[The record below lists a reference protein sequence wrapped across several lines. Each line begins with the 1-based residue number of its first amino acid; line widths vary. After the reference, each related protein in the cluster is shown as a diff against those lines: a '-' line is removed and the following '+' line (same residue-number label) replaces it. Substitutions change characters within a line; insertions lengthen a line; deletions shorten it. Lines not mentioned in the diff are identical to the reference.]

1 MQDRFL
7 KLKYTNHYG
16 EILLFGENGLF
27 INESDLHDY
36 EWEYDVVNK
45 KVVNFNNS
53 IRKPKIEVFAT
64 GENRNEIANRLFEV
78 INKDVLE
85 NEPGYITIGDYYLEG
100 YFVSKENAKYSSGK
114 IIKMTLTFVATNRWM
129 KKTKYEYMPEE
140 SITEGDL
147 DYPHDYPH
155 DYKMHRSTRPLINDG
170 YMPCDFEIVFYGP
183 QETPTI
189 IINGH
194 VYQVYTTLQANEYL
208 VVNSLDKKIYK
219 VLNDGTREN
228 VFNRRNKD
236 SYIFEKIAVGKTTV
250 IRDTDARLDITL
262 IEQRS
267 EPKWI

>member
-1 MQDRFL
+1 MQML
-7 KLKYTNHYG
+7 KMKYINHYG
-16 EILLFGENGLF
+16 EEINFGEKGLY

-36 EWEYDVVNK
+36 EWSYDIVNK
-45 KVVNFNNS
+45 KVVNLENETK
-53 IRKPKIEVFAT
+53 KPKIDVFAT
-64 GENRNEIANRLFEV
+64 GEDRREIANLFFEI

-85 NEPGYITIGDYYLEG
+85 NEAGRIVIGDYYLEG
-100 YFVSKENAKYSSGK
+100 YFVAKENSKYSSGK
-114 IIKMTLTFVATNRWM
+114 VIKMTLTYVAPNKWM
-129 KKTKYEYMPEE
+129 KKTKFSYMPEE
-140 SITEGDL
+140 STTLEGL

-155 DYKMHRSTRPLINDG
+155 DYKMHRSTKPIVNDG
-170 YMPCDFEIVFYGP
+170 YRPCDFEIVFYGA

-194 VYQVYTTLQANEYL
+194 TYQVYTTLQAGEYL
-208 VVNSLDKKIYK
+208 IVNSLEKTIRK
-219 VLNDGTREN
+219 VLNDGTIQN

-236 SYIFEKIAVGKTTV
+236 SYIFEKIAVGKATV

>member
-1 MQDRFL
+1 ML
-7 KLKYTNHYG
+7 KMKYINHYG
-16 EILLFGENGLF
+16 EEINFGEKGLY

-36 EWEYDVVNK
+36 EWSYDIVNK
-45 KVVNFNNS
+45 KVVNLENETK
-53 IRKPKIEVFAT
+53 KPKIDVFAT
-64 GENRNEIANRLFEV
+64 GEDRREIANLFFEI

-85 NEPGYITIGDYYLEG
+85 NEAGRIVIGDYYLEG
-100 YFVSKENAKYSSGK
+100 YFVAKENSKYSSGK
-114 IIKMTLTFVATNRWM
+114 VIKMTLTYVAPNKWM
-129 KKTKYEYMPEE
+129 KKTKFSYMPEE
-140 SITEGDL
+140 STTLEGL

-155 DYKMHRSTRPLINDG
+155 DYKMHRSTKPIVNDG
-170 YMPCDFEIVFYGP
+170 YRPCDFEIVFYGA

-194 VYQVYTTLQANEYL
+194 TYQVYTTLQAGEYL
-208 VVNSLDKKIYK
+208 IVNSLEKTIRK
-219 VLNDGTREN
+219 VLNDGTIQN

-236 SYIFEKIAVGKTTV
+236 SYIFEKIAVGKATV

>member
-1 MQDRFL
+1 MQML
-7 KLKYTNHYG
+7 KMKYINHYG
-16 EILLFGENGLF
+16 EEINFGEKGLY

-36 EWEYDVVNK
+36 EWSYDIVNK
-45 KVVNFNNS
+45 KVVNLENETK
-53 IRKPKIEVFAT
+53 KPKIDVFAT
-64 GENRNEIANRLFEV
+64 GEDRREIANLFFEV

-85 NEPGYITIGDYYLEG
+85 NEAGRIVIGDYYLEG
-100 YFVSKENAKYSSGK
+100 YFVAKENSKYSSGK
-114 IIKMTLTFVATNRWM
+114 VIKMTLTYVAPNKWM
-129 KKTKYEYMPEE
+129 KKTKFSYMPEE
-140 SITEGDL
+140 STTLEGL

-155 DYKMHRSTRPLINDG
+155 DYKMHRSTKPIVNDG
-170 YMPCDFEIVFYGP
+170 YRPCDFEIVFYGA

-194 VYQVYTTLQANEYL
+194 TYQVYTTLQAGEYL
-208 VVNSLDKKIYK
+208 IVNSLEKTIRK
-219 VLNDGTREN
+219 VLNDGTIQN

-236 SYIFEKIAVGKTTV
+236 SYIFEKIAVGKATV

>member
-1 MQDRFL
+1 MQML
-7 KLKYTNHYG
+7 KMKYINHYG
-16 EILLFGENGLF
+16 EEINFGEKGLY

-36 EWEYDVVNK
+36 EWSYDIVNK
-45 KVVNFNNS
+45 KVVNLENETK
-53 IRKPKIEVFAT
+53 KPKIDVFAT
-64 GENRNEIANRLFEV
+64 GEDRREIANQFFEV

-85 NEPGYITIGDYYLEG
+85 NEAGRIVIGDYYLEG
-100 YFVSKENAKYSSGK
+100 YFVAKENSKYSSGK
-114 IIKMTLTFVATNRWM
+114 VIKMTLTYVAPNKWM
-129 KKTKYEYMPEE
+129 KKTKFSYMPEE
-140 SITEGDL
+140 STTLEGL

-155 DYKMHRSTRPLINDG
+155 DYKMHRSTKPIVNDG
-170 YMPCDFEIVFYGP
+170 YRPCDFEIVFYGA

-194 VYQVYTTLQANEYL
+194 TYQVYTTLQAGEYL
-208 VVNSLDKKIYK
+208 IVNSLEKTIRK
-219 VLNDGTREN
+219 VLNDGTIQN

-236 SYIFEKIAVGKTTV
+236 SYIFEKIAVGKATV

>member
-1 MQDRFL
+1 MQML
-7 KLKYTNHYG
+7 KMKYINHYG
-16 EILLFGENGLF
+16 EEINFGEKGLY

-36 EWEYDVVNK
+36 EWSYDIVNK
-45 KVVNFNNS
+45 KVVNLENETK
-53 IRKPKIEVFAT
+53 KPKIDVFAT
-64 GENRNEIANRLFEV
+64 GEDRREIANHFFEV

-85 NEPGYITIGDYYLEG
+85 NEAGRIVIGDYYLEG
-100 YFVSKENAKYSSGK
+100 YFVAKENSKYSSGK
-114 IIKMTLTFVATNRWM
+114 VIKMTLTYVAPNKWM
-129 KKTKYEYMPEE
+129 KKTKFSYMPEE
-140 SITEGDL
+140 STTLEGL

-155 DYKMHRSTRPLINDG
+155 DYKMHRSTKPIVNDG
-170 YMPCDFEIVFYGP
+170 YRPCDFEIVFYGA

-194 VYQVYTTLQANEYL
+194 TYQVYTTLQAGEYL
-208 VVNSLDKKIYK
+208 IVNSLEKTIRK
-219 VLNDGTREN
+219 VLNDGTIQN

-236 SYIFEKIAVGKTTV
+236 SYIFEKIAVGKATV

>member
-1 MQDRFL
+1 ML
-7 KLKYTNHYG
+7 KTKYINHYG
-16 EILLFGENGLF
+16 EEINFGEKGLY

-36 EWEYDVVNK
+36 EWSYDIVNK
-45 KVVNFNNS
+45 KVVNFDNETK
-53 IRKPKIEVFAT
+53 KPKIDVFAT
-64 GENRNEIANRLFEV
+64 GENRREIANQFFEI

-85 NEPGYITIGDYYLEG
+85 NEAGRIVIGDYYLEG
-100 YFVSKENAKYSSGK
+100 YFVAKENSKYSSGK
-114 IIKMTLTFVATNRWM
+114 VIKMTLTYVAPNKWM
-129 KKTKYEYMPEE
+129 KKTKFEYMPEE
-140 SITEGDL
+140 STTSEDL

-155 DYKMHRSTRPLINDG
+155 DYKMHRSTKPIVNDG
-170 YMPCDFEIVFYGP
+170 YRPCDFEIVFYGA

-194 VYQVYTTLQANEYL
+194 TYQVYTTLQAGEYL
-208 VVNSLDKKIYK
+208 IVNSLEKTIRK
-219 VLNDGTREN
+219 VLNDGTIQN

-236 SYIFEKIAVGKTTV
+236 SYIFEKIAVGKATV

>member
-1 MQDRFL
+1 MQML
-7 KLKYTNHYG
+7 KTKYINHYG
-16 EILLFGENGLF
+16 EEINFGEKGLY

-36 EWEYDVVNK
+36 EWSYDIVNK
-45 KVVNFNNS
+45 KVVNLDNETK
-53 IRKPKIEVFAT
+53 KPKIDVFAT
-64 GENRNEIANRLFEV
+64 GENRNEIANHFFEV

-85 NEPGYITIGDYYLEG
+85 NEAGRIVIGDYYLEG
-100 YFVSKENAKYSSGK
+100 YFVSKENSKYSSGK
-114 IIKMTLTFVATNRWM
+114 IIKMTMGYVATNKWM
-129 KKTKYEYMPEE
+129 KKTKFSYMPEE
-140 SITEGDL
+140 STTSEDL

-155 DYKMHRSTRPLINDG
+155 DYKMHRSTKPIVNDG
-170 YMPCDFEIVFYGP
+170 YRPCDFELVFYGA

-194 VYQVYTTLQANEYL
+194 TYQVYTTLQAGEYL
-208 VVNSLDKKIYK
+208 IVNSLEKTIRK
-219 VLNDGTREN
+219 VLNDGTIQN

-236 SYIFEKIAVGKTTV
+236 SYIFEKIAVGKATV

>member
-1 MQDRFL
+1 MQML
-7 KLKYTNHYG
+7 KMKYINHYG
-16 EILLFGENGLF
+16 EEINFGEKGLY

-36 EWEYDVVNK
+36 EWSYDIVNK
-45 KVVNFNNS
+45 KVVNLDNETK
-53 IRKPKIEVFAT
+53 KPKIDVFAT
-64 GENRNEIANRLFEV
+64 GEDRREIANHFFEV

-85 NEPGYITIGDYYLEG
+85 NEAGRIVIGDYYLEG
-100 YFVSKENAKYSSGK
+100 YFVAKENSKYSSGK
-114 IIKMTLTFVATNRWM
+114 VIKMTLTYVAPNKWM
-129 KKTKYEYMPEE
+129 KKTKFSYMPEE
-140 SITEGDL
+140 STTLEGL

-155 DYKMHRSTRPLINDG
+155 DYKMHRSTKPIVNDG
-170 YMPCDFEIVFYGP
+170 YRPCDFEIVFYGA

-194 VYQVYTTLQANEYL
+194 TYQVYTTLQAGEYL
-208 VVNSLDKKIYK
+208 IVNSLEKTIRK
-219 VLNDGTREN
+219 VLNDGTIQN

-236 SYIFEKIAVGKTTV
+236 SYIFEKIAVGKATV

>member
-1 MQDRFL
+1 ML

-16 EILLFGENGLF
+16 EVIQFGENGLF
-27 INESDLHDY
+27 INESDIHDY
-36 EWEYDVVNK
+36 EWDYDVVNK
-45 KVVNFNNS
+45 RVTNFDNPT
-53 IRKPKIEVFAT
+53 KTYKLEVFAT
-64 GENRNEIANRLFEV
+64 QENRKELANHLFEV

-85 NEPGYITIGDYYLEG
+85 NEVGFITIGDYYLEG
-100 YFVSKENAKYSSGK
+100 YFVAKENTKYSNGK
-114 IIKMTLTFVATNRWM
+114 IIKMSLTYVATKQWIR
-129 KKTKYEYMPEE
+129 KTKFSYMPEDGTTSE
-140 SITEGDL
+140 DL

-155 DYKMHRSTRPLINDG
+155 DYKMHKSTKPIINDG
-170 YMPCDFEIVFYGP
+170 YMPCDFEIVFYGA

-194 VYQVYTTLQANEYL
+194 TYQVYTSLQAGEYL

-236 SYIFEKIAVGKTTV
+236 SYIFEKIAVGKATV
-250 IRDTDARLDITL
+250 IRDTDSRLDITL

>member
-1 MQDRFL
+1 MQML
-7 KLKYTNHYG
+7 KMKYINHYG
-16 EILLFGENGLF
+16 EEINFGEKGLY

-36 EWEYDVVNK
+36 EWSYDIVNK
-45 KVVNFNNS
+45 KVVNLDNETK
-53 IRKPKIEVFAT
+53 KPKIDVFAT
-64 GENRNEIANRLFEV
+64 GENRIEIANQFFEV

-85 NEPGYITIGDYYLEG
+85 NEAGRIVIGDYYLEG
-100 YFVSKENAKYSSGK
+100 YFVAKENSKYSSGK
-114 IIKMTLTFVATNRWM
+114 VIKMTLTYVAPNKWM
-129 KKTKYEYMPEE
+129 KKTKFSYMPEE
-140 SITEGDL
+140 STTSEDL

-155 DYKMHRSTRPLINDG
+155 DYKMHRSTKPIVNDG
-170 YMPCDFEIVFYGP
+170 YRPCDFEIMFYGA

-194 VYQVYTTLQANEYL
+194 TYQVYTTLQAGEYL
-208 VVNSLDKKIYK
+208 IVNSLEKTIRK
-219 VLNDGTREN
+219 VLNDGTIQN

-236 SYIFEKIAVGKTTV
+236 FYIFEKIAVGKATV